1 MVNCCLP
8 RIGCNHRLLS
18 AGIESRVHVMS
29 QSCNVRV
36 AAVLAATLLTALP
49 ARAGSV
55 DVLYSV
61 SLAGLS
67 LGTATLSG
75 TVTPSRYSL
84 TAQAHLTG
92 LAGMVTGGKGAA
104 TATGGFGGGKVV
116 PGNYALTASN
126 SEMTRTVQMGLT
138 GAGVQQVVVNPPI
151 EPRPDRVP
159 VNAGHQRGV
168 IDPLGAV
175 LMQTTAATPE
185 AACNRT
191 IPVFDG
197 AQRFDIRLSYAGT
210 RTVAARDGGYAGP
223 VVICKARYTPI
234 AGHRSDRPAVKY
246 MAENRDMEAWLAP
259 SGVDGVYLPFRVSV
273 KTMVGTSVIQAVRYS
288 IEQSEMTATVRR

>member
-1 MVNCCLP
+1 MGQSGFL
-8 RIGCNHRLLS
+8 
-18 AGIESRVHVMS
+18 RV
-29 QSCNVRV
+29 
-36 AAVLAATLLTALP
+36 AVLASSLALVAS

-55 DVLYSV
+55 DVQYAV

-67 LGTATLSG
+67 LGTATLTG
-75 TVTPSRYSL
+75 TVTPSKYTL

-104 TATGGFGGGKVV
+104 TATGSIGGGRVV
-116 PGNYALTASN
+116 PANYALTASN
-126 SEMTRTVQMGLT
+126 SEMTRTVQMGMT
-138 GAGVQQVVVNPPI
+138 AAGVQQVAVNPPLD
-151 EPRPDRVP
+151 PKPDRVP
-159 VNAGHQRGV
+159 VNASHQRGI

-175 LMQTTAATPE
+175 VMQAASAAPE

-210 RTVAARDGGYAGP
+210 KSVAARDGGYAGP
-223 VVICKARYTPI
+223 VIICKARYTPI
-234 AGHRSDRPAVKY
+234 AGHRAERPAVKY
-246 MAENRDMEAWLAP
+246 MAENRDIETWLAP
-259 SGVDGVYLPFRVSV
+259 SGVEGVYLPFRVSV

-288 IEQSEMTATVRR
+288 VEMNETTATVRR